1 MANLSSFP
9 DFIIFLYVH
18 LSQADNQYD
27 PAEIAAIKSKMAS
40 LYPAGTDLEKKLY
53 TTIREYNAID
63 KTRLPELLETSVRQ
77 FGPGHGADHE
87 AILTTMQEIIRAD
100 GQVAPAETKALE
112 ALTQLI
118 ALSK

>member
-1 MANLSSFP
+1 MTKLSTFP
-9 DFIIFLYVH
+9 DFIVFLYVH

-27 PAEIAAIKSKMAS
+27 PAEMAAIKNKMAS

-53 TTIREYNAID
+53 TTIREYNALD
-63 KTRLPELLETSVRQ
+63 KAQLPALLETSARQ
-77 FGPGHGADHE
+77 LGAGHDADHE
-87 AILTTMQEIIRAD
+87 AILATMQEIIRAD

-118 ALSK
+118 ALSR